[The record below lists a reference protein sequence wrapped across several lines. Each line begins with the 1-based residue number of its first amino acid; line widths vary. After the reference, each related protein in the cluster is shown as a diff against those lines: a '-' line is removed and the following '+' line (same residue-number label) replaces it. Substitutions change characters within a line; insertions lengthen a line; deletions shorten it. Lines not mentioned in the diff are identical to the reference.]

1 MSNAI
6 KMMAA
11 QASLQKLVSQG
22 HFSICALDT
31 IAEML
36 GVKPEREAYQILRTL
51 HCVDYNQMSKELLA
65 ELPDLIARVIQS
77 PSFEASRINI
87 VSADT
92 SLKIIRG
99 DR

>member
-1 MSNAI
+1 MTTQI
-6 KMMAA
+6 KLMAA

-22 HFSICALDT
+22 HFSICTIDT

-51 HCVDYNQMSKELLA
+51 HCVDYNQMSADLLN
-65 ELPDLIARVIQS
+65 ELPGLIARVIQS

-87 VSADT
+87 VSAGN
-92 SLKIIRG
+92 SLKIIKG
-99 DR
+99 